1 MGILFPPA
9 ILWLDFKSKEEL
21 QLMPQTMEEHLDE
34 LESEASD
41 ADISFSLNDEHD
53 VSLFTLVVIKE
64 ANFVMNINET
74 NHNIGNYRLS
84 SILLEIDIILYLSQL
99 RHLRWHQHF
108 G

>member
-1 MGILFPPA
+1 MKYPYN
-9 ILWLDFKSKEEL
+9 
-21 QLMPQTMEEHLDE
+21 TRTCH
-34 LESEASD
+34 
-41 ADISFSLNDEHD
+41 FSLFIVLIRN

-99 RHLRWHQHF
+99 
-108 G
+108 